1 MINVGIKYD
10 ENNKRTN
17 MGDWIK
23 AMKSEGRNISNTGTS
38 HISYIEVVR
47 TGIRNKK
54 LISTHPK

>member
-1 MINVGIKYD
+1 MMKTTREKTI
-10 ENNKRTN
+10 
-17 MGDWIK
+17 GDWIK

-47 TGIRNKK
+47 TRIRNKK